1 MQHCRPFWVNF
12 KKKRKKKVVSVDV
25 FLNKIFFFSFVRGQ
39 VSLHANICDLVL
51 SVEPERGLGLE
62 SCKVKSMKKT
72 T

>member
-1 MQHCRPFWVNF
+1 MYSWTR
-12 KKKRKKKVVSVDV
+12 
-25 FLNKIFFFSFVRGQ
+25 FFFSFARGQ

-72 T
+72 TWKVWVLHLHFVFQSYE